1 MLPNNLSMFQK
12 LENLDLSKNN
22 FNDYQEVG
30 KALSTIPNLKR
41 LKIDLFTQDNAYY
54 ILSNL
59 PNLDFLND
67 KQTKEEQNP
76 IDISD
81 QEMDNTSLKN
91 EIPNFNSIT
100 KRIITKLQISGQSND
115 VFYSQFQNIFKQE
128 IDNLQNLNE
137 NVPNYLY
144 AIHVLNAKVEIYSF
158 LQNQCVNMLNF
169 TVDNEL
175 IDIIKT
181 INHFIKMN
189 EIYSIELLQKISGN
203 FETTLSDY
211 KKINEE
217 KSQKISELYSKTQ
230 NLEQQN
236 KNLIIEL
243 GNKKQEIN
251 LKNQLMVQKDKEI
264 EKNKITPQI
273 TINKTIS
280 TTEINNKLK
289 EPRINNINIQPKRQI
304 NNNNQSKNNKII
316 IGPISKRSLTI
327 KGMLE
332 VINEI
337 YQSKIHNDKKL
348 ADSNLQKETL
358 EQHMYTYLNYKY
370 GLKNLV
376 IEWATAIIEGIRK
389 YSRDNSEICLFGKIL
404 RNEIEENEILIISK
418 LKSTINSY
426 LEYFLQNKY
435 TLKTK
440 GDIVQ
445 IVNKIKTGYLNE
457 EEWKSII
464 SYLFQNENDLFNL
477 TQKISSFIEQTNS
490 NNLNEN
496 KISYQKFIQI
506 IIEFQIRLRD
516 VYLKHFNE
524 LFKSVDTDK
533 DGILNN
539 EEFAHLIELL
549 GVYNNEQ
556 INQLF
561 SSFLQMLDPFNSG
574 TILYSDI
581 IELFASEM
589 IYDKDP
595 ETEEIVKMS
604 ILDKLSIIEE

>member
-1 MLPNNLSMFQK
+1 MPNNLSMFQK

-22 FNDYQEVG
+22 FNDYQAVG

-59 PNLDFLND
+59 PNLDYLND
-67 KQTKEEQNP
+67 KQTKEDQSP

-100 KRIITKLQISGQSND
+100 KRIITKLQISNQPND
-115 VFYSQFQNIFKQE
+115 IFYSQFQNIFKQE

-144 AIHVLNAKVEIYSF
+144 AIHVLNAKIEIYSF
-158 LQNQCVNMLNF
+158 LQNQCINMLNYS
-169 TVDNEL
+169 VDNEL

-203 FETTLSDY
+203 FEKTLTDY

-217 KSQKISELYSKTQ
+217 KSQKISELFSKNQ
-230 NLEQQN
+230 NLELQN
-236 KNLIIEL
+236 KNLMVEL
-243 GNKKQEIN
+243 GNKNQEIT
-251 LKNQLMVQKDKEI
+251 LKNQLMLQKEKDI

-273 TINKTIS
+273 TTNTNKSIS
-280 TTEINNKLK
+280 TTEINNKPK
-289 EPRINNINIQPKRQI
+289 EPRVNIINIQPKKP
-304 NNNNQSKNNKII
+304 NSNTNQAKNNKII
-316 IGPISKRSLTI
+316 IGPINKRSLTI

-445 IVNKIKTGYLNE
+445 LVNKIKTGYLNE

-464 SYLFQNENDLFNL
+464 SYLFPNENDLFNL
-477 TQKISSFIEQTNS
+477 TQKISSFIAKTNS

-496 KISYQKFIQI
+496 KISYQKFIQM

-516 VYLKHFNE
+516 VYLKRFNE

-533 DGILNN
+533 NGILNS
-539 EEFAHLIELL
+539 EEFVHLIELV

-561 SSFLQMLDPFNSG
+561 SSFIRILDPFNSG
-574 TILYSDI
+574 NILYSDI

-589 IYDKDP
+589 TYDKDP

-604 ILDKLSIIEE
+604 ILDKLSI